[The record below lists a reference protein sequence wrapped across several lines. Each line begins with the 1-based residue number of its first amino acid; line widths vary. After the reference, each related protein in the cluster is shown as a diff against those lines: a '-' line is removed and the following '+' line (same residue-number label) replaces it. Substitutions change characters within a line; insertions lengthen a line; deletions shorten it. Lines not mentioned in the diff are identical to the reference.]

1 MDESPLFNVVASM
14 DLQKGVIMAN
24 AIESKALEVADVVAE
39 KLGFFVVDAE
49 YKKEGN
55 DRYLRLFI
63 DTPSGVGLNE
73 CEEFSR
79 AFEKEFDKI
88 DPIKEAYIL
97 EVSSPGVERKLKTE
111 REFLHY
117 IGKKVSV
124 KLYKAIDS
132 KKEFVGILKMYEDKV
147 VTVLADDKEIKI
159 PLNEAVYIKLYFEI

>member
-1 MDESPLFNVVASM
+1 
-14 DLQKGVIMAN
+14 MAN

-39 KLGFFVVDAE
+39 KLGIFVVDTE

-55 DRYLRLFI
+55 DRFLRIYI
-63 DTPSGVGLNE
+63 DKESGVGLNE

-79 AFEKEFDKI
+79 AFEKEFDEI
-88 DPIKEAYIL
+88 DPIEEAYIL

-124 KLYKAIDS
+124 KLYKAIDN
-132 KKEFVGILKMYEDKV
+132 KKEFVAILKNYKDKT
-147 VTVLADDKEIKI
+147 VTVLVDDEELEI
-159 PLNEAVYIKLYFEI
+159 PLSEAVYIKLYFEM

>member
-1 MDESPLFNVVASM
+1 
-14 DLQKGVIMAN
+14 MAN
-24 AIESKALEVADVVAE
+24 AIETKAIEVADGVAG
-39 KLGFFVVDAE
+39 KLGIFVVDAE

-55 DRYLRLFI
+55 DKYLRIYI
-63 DTPSGVGLNE
+63 DKPSGVGLNE

-88 DPIKEAYIL
+88 DPIDEAYIL

-124 KLYKAIDS
+124 KLYKAIDN
-132 KKEFVGILKMYEDKV
+132 KKEFVAVLSGYENKTA
-147 VTVLADDKEIKI
+147 TVLVDDKEIKI
-159 PLNEAVYIKLYFEI
+159 PLSEAVYIKLYFEM